1 MKTTFL
7 ILCLLLTTAAFGQ
20 YTGGRASLSNQSQP
34 YHAPTHPGEA
44 GVHAL
49 AAEHYVLGGRTY
61 TSAQGER
68 PAWDLPQA
76 SPAPSLGETARL
88 LRKEHGK
95 LKKAR
100 CVFEN

>member
-7 ILCLLLTTAAFGQ
+7 VLCLLLATAAFGQ
-20 YTGGRASLSNQSQP
+20 YQPPSHPEHAS
-34 YHAPTHPGEA
+34 
-44 GVHAL
+44 VHAL
-49 AAEHYVLGGRTY
+49 AAEHYVGSGRAS

-76 SPAPSLGETARL
+76 HVAPAPPLGDTARI
-88 LRKEHGK
+88 LRKEHAK

>member
-20 YTGGRASLSNQSQP
+20 YGSSVGSQP
-34 YHAPTHPGEA
+34 HSYQPPSHPQRA
-44 GVHAL
+44 MTHAL
-49 AAEHYVLGGRTY
+49 AAEQYVLGGTSY
-61 TSAQGER
+61 LSAQGER

-76 SPAPSLGETARL
+76 PSPSPSLGETARV
-88 LRKEHGK
+88 LRKEHAK

>member
-1 MKTTFL
+1 MKTIFL
-7 ILCLLLTTAAFGQ
+7 ILCFLTTAAFGQ
-20 YTGGRASLSNQSQP
+20 YGGGASRGNQAQP
-34 YHAPTHPGEA
+34 YQPPSHPRQA
-44 GVHAL
+44 TVHAL

-76 SPAPSLGETARL
+76 SAAPSLGETARI
-88 LRKEHGK
+88 LRKEHAK